1 MTSSRPTIRDVAN
14 LAGVSYQTVS
24 RVINGEARVAPQT
37 RERVQTA
44 ITTLGFRPSEMARNM
59 ALGRTRLLACLSPNL
74 TDYTFA
80 CLIES
85 AEIEARKHGYML
97 VSSSAPDV
105 DTFAELVEQMISSR
119 DAAGLLVINPY
130 IDERHRLLPRGTPTV
145 FMGARPRSNA
155 ADSVALDD
163 EGAGR
168 AATQYLLGLGH
179 RRVAMVSGPLVED
192 CSQDRTTG
200 YQAALQAAGIAFERS
215 LVIEGDWSATSG
227 YDAFMQLAVSGQQPS
242 AVFAQN
248 DRMAVGIIR
257 AARDRGL
264 RVPEDLSV
272 IGIDDMPLAS
282 YFDPP
287 LTTMR
292 QDLATIGRE
301 AAGMLLRAIEHPDTY
316 GAATGR
322 QHVRRSAELVVR
334 RSTSAVR

>member
-1 MTSSRPTIRDVAN
+1 MASARPTIRDVAN

-37 RERVQTA
+37 REKVQAA
-44 ITTLGFRPSEMARNM
+44 IASLGFRPNELARDM

-80 CLIES
+80 SLIES
-85 AEIEARKHGYML
+85 AELEARKRGYML
-97 VSSSAPDV
+97 VSSSAPDA
-105 DTFAELVEQMISSR
+105 DTFAELVEQMVVSR
-119 DAAGLLVINPY
+119 DAAGLLIINPY
-130 IDERHRLLPRGTPTV
+130 IDDRHRLLPRGIPTV
-145 FMGARPRSNA
+145 FMGARPRSDA

-168 AATQYLLGLGH
+168 TATQYLLSLGH
-179 RRVAMVSGPLVED
+179 RQIAMVSGPLVED

-200 YQAALQAAGIAFERS
+200 YQSALQTAGIGFDRA

-227 YDAFMQLAVSGQQPS
+227 YDAFMQLVVSGRQPS

-287 LTTMR
+287 LTTLR

-301 AAGMLLRAIEHPDTY
+301 AADLLLCAVEKSDTDAPT
-316 GAATGR
+316 AAR
-322 QHVRRSAELVVR
+322 QHLRHGTELVVR
-334 RSTSAVR
+334 RSTSVFR

>member
-1 MTSSRPTIRDVAN
+1 MTSSRPTIRDVAT

-37 RERVQTA
+37 REKVEAA
-44 ITTLGFRPSEMARNM
+44 IATLGFRPSEVARNM

-85 AEIEARKHGYML
+85 AELEARRHGYML
-97 VSSSAPDV
+97 VSSSAPDAA
-105 DTFAELVEQMISSR
+105 TFAELVEQMVVSR

-130 IDERHRLLPRGTPTV
+130 IDERHRLLPRGTPIV
-145 FMGARPRSNA
+145 FMGARPRSDA

-168 AATQYLLGLGH
+168 TATQHLLSLGH
-179 RRVAMVSGPLVED
+179 RRLAMVSGPLVED
-192 CSQDRTTG
+192 CSQDRTSG
-200 YQAALQAAGIAFERS
+200 YQSALHAAGVSFDRT

-227 YDAFMQLAVSGQQPS
+227 YDAFMQLTVTGRQPS

-287 LTTMR
+287 LTTLR
-292 QDLATIGRE
+292 QDLAAIGRE
-301 AAGMLLRAIEHPDTY
+301 AAGLLLHAVEHPDSCNS
-316 GAATGR
+316 ASGR
-322 QHVRRSAELVVR
+322 QRLRLSAELVVR
-334 RSTSAVR
+334 RSTTAFH